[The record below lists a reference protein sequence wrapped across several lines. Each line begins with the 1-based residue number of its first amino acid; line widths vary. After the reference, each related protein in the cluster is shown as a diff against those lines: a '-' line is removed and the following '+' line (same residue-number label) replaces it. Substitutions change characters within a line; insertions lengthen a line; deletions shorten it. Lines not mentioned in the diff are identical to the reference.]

1 MVNRDNYHDVR
12 ERLSYLKEIKQK
24 DRASAVRKSLK
35 KLCQRAG
42 ITYHSPHKLRR
53 GHAVY
58 AIKRAQD
65 MADLKAIS
73 QNLMHQNLSTTEG
86 IYGGLPSDD
95 LGNRIGS
102 LMHQGQSV
110 PSTDTV
116 IQLTTQ
122 QLEQLLDNRDAALV
136 NAVANAV
143 IERLSDKTGSA
154 LQSGC
159 SPLVGAGRFELPTS
173 RSRSVR
179 AAELRYAPK

>member
-1 MVNRDNYHDVR
+1 
-12 ERLSYLKEIKQK
+12 
-24 DRASAVRKSLK
+24 
-35 KLCQRAG
+35 
-42 ITYHSPHKLRR
+42 
-53 GHAVY
+53 
-58 AIKRAQD
+58 
-65 MADLKAIS
+65 
-73 QNLMHQNLSTTEG
+73 MHQNLSTTEG
-86 IYGGLPSDD
+86 IYGGLPCDD
-95 LGNRIGS
+95 LGNLIGS
-102 LMHQGQSV
+102 LAHQGQSV
-110 PSTDTV
+110 SSADTV

-179 AAELRYAPK
+179 ASRAALRPEDNVIIPHSHCLTR